1 MIQRSAEYIFVNNI
15 LCLCRFSWIKSPVS
29 NYYSYYIR
37 RFPFHL
43 FDELPILSYYCNN
56 TILKFHRT
64 RTSSYSTIS
73 SSHRYGLIVFYT
85 FVCIFSANNII
96 WITIFLEIILWI
108 IYLRKDTVWVQLT
121 AKHSRQRKR
130 CKTNRVN
137 SFFYHTFNR
146 ICGFISDEID

>member
-1 MIQRSAEYIFVNNI
+1 MKTIKSRKRFGECEKKDFNKSVIFQHDMHSLFKSFYGDIKIIIFFLKQVQGNNLIQRSAEYIFVNNI

-96 WITIFLEIILWI
+96 
-108 IYLRKDTVWVQLT
+108 
-121 AKHSRQRKR
+121 
-130 CKTNRVN
+130 
-137 SFFYHTFNR
+137 
-146 ICGFISDEID
+146 